1 ELVLRVYSCE
11 DFLDPTDRTPR
22 RRQDNQTQPK
32 LWGGGLDTNALDR
45 NKGLSNLIEVIQTN
59 IDRDTWEVAGGA
71 GVIENFYEM
80 LVVAQIPSI
89 HREVETLLS
98 GLRTA
103 KRPKRGTL
111 FHLR

>member
-1 ELVLRVYSCE
+1 M
-11 DFLDPTDRTPR
+11 
-22 RRQDNQTQPK
+22 
-32 LWGGGLDTNALDR
+32 DTSALYR
-45 NKGLSNLIEVIQTN
+45 NKGLGNLIGVIQTN
-59 IDRDTWEVAGGA
+59 IAQDSWEVVGGA

-89 HREVETLLS
+89 HREVETLLT
-98 GLRTA
+98 GLRKA